1 LTRVWTTSPEEFKH
15 VRAIM
20 MCAVYFGGR
29 TAKLELKSGQFLVGV
44 IVSTNFGTDLPNE
57 QAELRGQSALSAGR
71 MFGELHILP
80 EVGPVILLQAVEI
93 ENIEPFDLERAVA
106 SFPRSTRT

>member
-1 LTRVWTTSPEEFKH
+1 MRVWTASPEEFKH

-29 TAKLELKSGQFLVGV
+29 RAKLQLKSGKLLAGV
-44 IVSTNFGTDLPNE
+44 IVSTNFGTDLPDIQTVLHGE
-57 QAELRGQSALSAGR
+57 DTLSAGR

-80 EVGPVILLQAVEI
+80 DVGPIMVVRAIEI
-93 ENIEPFDLERAVA
+93 ETIEPAELRSE
-106 SFPRSTRT
+106 RSTKA